1 MSASEEK
8 NCQVLFEYLREIL
21 YEPPPGELDVSALDA
36 PFQKL
41 GMGLQYLNRAVQ
53 EMKRCSAALS
63 KGNLSEFTPSRDNF
77 LCENLKNIHAN
88 LNHLTWQAK
97 QVAKGDYTQTVS
109 YLGEFSDA
117 FNTMTVQLREREAVL
132 RQEAQMEKDHAEMVE
147 KYNSLLLTLIKRS
160 NEDILVTSIENPRIL
175 YSSTNN
181 IERIQDYELYQIFL
195 DKQRSHAL
203 LAAEPD
209 APHDWTWEAEDSNH
223 HFFRITTAI
232 MEWQGEKAYAHFI
245 QEVTQEKLEQGKLEQ
260 EAHYDTLTGVG
271 NRYYFQQQADE
282 LLHSGEELAFCYC
295 DLDRLKYVNDTF
307 GHSEGDWYL
316 CHFVDTVRRHI
327 REHDVFARLGGD
339 EFCLILRDCREGQA
353 SRKMAEIY
361 GEFTRPDERGYE
373 KSFSCGIVQ
382 LPQNHPPAEL
392 DDILHQA
399 DKAMYL
405 QKHQHH
411 SERT

>member
-1 MSASEEK
+1 MEEK
-8 NCQVLFEYLREIL
+8 NCQILFEYLRSIL
-21 YEPPPGELDVSALDA
+21 YEPDPPELDVSTLDE
-36 PFQKL
+36 PFRKL
-41 GMGLQYLNRAVQ
+41 GKGLQYLNHAVQ
-53 EMKRCSAALS
+53 EMKTCSAALS
-63 KGNLSEFTPSRDNF
+63 RGNLSEFTPSRDNF

-97 QVAKGDYTQTVS
+97 QVAKGDYSQTVS

-117 FNTMTVQLREREAVL
+117 FNTMTAQLREREAVL

-195 DKQRSHAL
+195 AKQRTHAL
-203 LAAEPD
+203 RAAEPD
-209 APHDWTWEAEDSNH
+209 APHDWTWEAEDSHH

-260 EAHYDTLTGVG
+260 EAHYDTLTQVG
-271 NRYYFQQQADE
+271 NRYYFRQQVDALLQTGDE
-282 LLHSGEELAFCYC
+282 LALCYC
-295 DLDRLKYVNDTF
+295 DLDHLKYVNDTF

-316 CHFVDTVRRHI
+316 CHFVATARRLT
-327 REHDVFARLGGD
+327 REKDIIARLGGD
-339 EFCLILRDCREGQA
+339 EFCLVLRGCPPGLA
-353 SRKMAEIY
+353 SRKMREILD
-361 GEFTRPDERGYE
+361 EFSRRDDSAHDYE
-373 KSFSCGIVQ
+373 KSFSCGIVE
-382 LPQNHPPAEL
+382 LPQDHAPVEL
-392 DDILHQA
+392 DDLLRQA
-399 DKAMYL
+399 DKAMYV
-405 QKHQHH
+405 QKKLHH
-411 SERT
+411 CERA

>member
-1 MSASEEK
+1 MEEK
-8 NCQVLFEYLREIL
+8 NCQILFEYLRSIL
-21 YEPPPGELDVSALDA
+21 YEPAPPELNVAALDA

-41 GMGLQYLNRAVQ
+41 GKGLQYLNHAVQ
-53 EMKRCSAALS
+53 EMKHCSAALS

-97 QVAKGDYTQTVS
+97 QVAKGDYSQTVS

-117 FNTMTVQLREREAVL
+117 FNTMTAQLREREAVL
-132 RQEAQMEKDHAEMVE
+132 RQEAQLEKDHAEMVE

-160 NEDILVTSIENPRIL
+160 HEDILVTSIENPRIL

-181 IERIQDYELYQIFL
+181 IERIQDYELYQIFQ

-203 LAAEPD
+203 RAAEPD
-209 APHDWTWEAEDSNH
+209 APHDWTWEAEDSQH
-223 HFFRITTAI
+223 HFFRITTAV

-260 EAHYDTLTGVG
+260 EAHYDTLTQIG
-271 NRYYFQQQADE
+271 NRYYFHEKIDA
-282 LLHSGEELAFCYC
+282 LLRGDDAVVFCYC
-295 DLDRLKYVNDTF
+295 DLDHLKYVNDNF

-316 CHFVDTVRRHI
+316 CHFVSTIRRHI
-327 REHDVFARLGGD
+327 RDTDIFARLGGD
-339 EFCLILRDCREGQA
+339 EFCLVLRGCPEGLA
-353 SRKMAEIY
+353 HRKMAEVQA
-361 GEFTRPDERGYE
+361 EFAHSTAKPYAM
-373 KSFSCGIVQ
+373 SFSCGIVQ
-382 LPQNHPPAEL
+382 LPQGHGAVDA
-392 DDILHQA
+392 DDLLRQA

-405 QKHQHH
+405 QKKAHH
-411 SERT
+411 AGRA

>member
-1 MSASEEK
+1 MEDK
-8 NCQVLFEYLREIL
+8 NCAALFEYLREIL
-21 YEPPPGELDVSALDA
+21 YEPQPKPLDVDALDA
-36 PFQKL
+36 PFRKL
-41 GMGLQYLNRAVQ
+41 GLGLQYLDHAVQ

-97 QVAKGDYTQTVS
+97 QVAKGDYSQTVS

-117 FNTMTVQLREREAVL
+117 FNTMTAQLREREAVL

-160 NEDILVTSIENPRIL
+160 NEDILVTSIEHPRIF

-181 IERIQDYELYQIFL
+181 IERIQDYELYQIFQ
-195 DKQRSHAL
+195 DKQRNHAL
-203 LAAEPD
+203 RAAEPD
-209 APHDWTWEAEDSNH
+209 APHDWTWEAEDSHH

-260 EAHYDTLTGVG
+260 EAHYDTLTQVG
-271 NRYYFQQQADE
+271 NRYYFQQQLDD
-282 LLHSGEELAFCYC
+282 LLHSGEDFVLCYC
-295 DLDRLKYVNDTF
+295 DLDHLKFVNDNF

-316 CHFVDTVRRHI
+316 CHFVETVRRHI
-327 REHDVFARLGGD
+327 RENDIFARLGGD
-339 EFCLILRDCREGQA
+339 EFCLVLRGCPEDLAR
-353 SRKMAEIY
+353 RKMGEILADFSRDDPQHPY
-361 GEFTRPDERGYE
+361 P
-373 KSFSCGIVQ
+373 KSFSCGIVG
-382 LPQNHPPAEL
+382 LPARHAPLDL
-392 DDILHQA
+392 DDLLRQA
-399 DKAMYL
+399 DKAMYV
-405 QKHQHH
+405 QKRLHH
-411 SERT
+411 TERA

>member
-1 MSASEEK
+1 MEEK
-8 NCQVLFEYLREIL
+8 NCQILFEYLRSIL
-21 YEPPPGELDVSALDA
+21 YDPQPPALDLETLDP
-36 PFQKL
+36 PFRKL
-41 GMGLQYLNRAVQ
+41 GMGLQYLDRAVQ

-63 KGNLSEFTPSRDNF
+63 KGNLSEFHPSRDNF

-97 QVAKGDYTQTVS
+97 QVAKGDYSQTVS

-117 FNTMTVQLREREAVL
+117 FNTMTAQLREREAVL

-175 YSSTNN
+175 YSSANN
-181 IERIQDYELYQIFL
+181 VEKIQDYELYQIFL

-203 LAAEPD
+203 RAAEPD

-260 EAHYDTLTGVG
+260 EAHFDTLTQVG
-271 NRYYFQQQADE
+271 NRYYFRQQADA
-282 LLHSGEELAFCYC
+282 LLAAREELTFCYC
-295 DLDRLKYVNDTF
+295 DLDHLKYVNDTF

-316 CHFVDTVRRHI
+316 CHFVETVRRRI
-327 REHDVFARLGGD
+327 REKDVFARLGGD
-339 EFCLILRDCREGQA
+339 EFCLVLRGCPDGLAR
-353 SRKMAEIY
+353 RKMDEILAEFARQDDAHDY
-361 GEFTRPDERGYE
+361 K

-382 LPQNHPPAEL
+382 LPQGHGPAEL
-392 DDILHQA
+392 DDILRQA
-399 DKAMYL
+399 DKAMYI
-405 QKHQHH
+405 QKQAHH
-411 SERT
+411 SGCA